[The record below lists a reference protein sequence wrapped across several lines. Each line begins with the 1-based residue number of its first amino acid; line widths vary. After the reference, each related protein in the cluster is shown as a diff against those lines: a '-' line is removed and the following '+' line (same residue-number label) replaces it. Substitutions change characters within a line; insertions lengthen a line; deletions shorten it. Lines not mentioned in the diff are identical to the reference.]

1 MMKYNL
7 LVFDLDG
14 TLLETL
20 EDLAAAV
27 NYSLDCSS
35 LPLHSIDEYRKMVG
49 HGVRNLV
56 RSALPEEMRD
66 DKNVDLHL
74 ARFKKYYTEHIDVH
88 TKPYPGISE
97 LLEKLTREGS
107 AIAVA
112 SNKFQEGTETLINK
126 FFPEIPF
133 VSVMGN
139 REGLPLKPDP
149 QVIYSAMEKA
159 ALSASARVAMIGD
172 SATDIATGHNAGVE
186 TVAVS
191 WGFRP
196 RKSLEMA
203 EPDAIADNVE
213 GLAALLLA

>member
-1 MMKYNL
+1 MKYNL

-20 EDLAAAV
+20 EDLAEAV
-27 NYSLDCSS
+27 NYALDCSS
-35 LPLHSIDEYRKMVG
+35 LPLHSLDEYRKMVG

-66 DKNVDLHL
+66 ESNVDLHL
-74 ARFKKYYTEHIDVH
+74 ARFKKYYTEHIDAH
-88 TKPYPGISE
+88 TKPYPGISA
-97 LLEKLTREGS
+97 LLEALTRQGS

-112 SNKFQEGTETLINK
+112 SNKFQEGTEALISE

-139 REGLPLKPDP
+139 REGSPLKPDP
-149 QVIYSAMEKA
+149 QIIHSAMA
-159 ALSASARVAMIGD
+159 AAGLSASARVAMIGD

-196 RKSLEMA
+196 RESLEQA
-203 EPDAIADNVE
+203 GPDAIADNVD
-213 GLAALLLA
+213 GLAALLLG